1 MLELR
6 LLLCED
12 KFNESNVSHASACV
26 WSVIL
31 GWVDALGTIKPD
43 PSSRSRELRLEV
55 GTYHDLLNFVENQKG
70 DSERVF
76 VE

>member
-1 MLELR
+1 ML
-6 LLLCED
+6 
-12 KFNESNVSHASACV
+12 
-26 WSVIL
+26 W
-31 GWVDALGTIKPD
+31 GTIKPQL
-43 PSSRSRELRLEV
+43 SSRYRELRLEV